1 MAHGKGDTKSRKY
14 VKPGGKQTYAQNPYG
29 PPGSYGENKK
39 EFDENMPKQGFK
51 SNTEL
56 DEELTGEHRARLK
69 GKTLLT
75 TGLTY

>member
-39 EFDENMPKQGFK
+39 ESQKSDADEPKMERNVCLADSASQGVHG
-51 SNTEL
+51 L
-56 DEELTGEHRARLK
+56 DLQ
-69 GKTLLT
+69 LL
-75 TGLTY
+75 

>member
-1 MAHGKGDTKSRKY
+1 MAHGKNNKKAQ
-14 VKPGGKQTYAQNPYG
+14 PYAQNPYG

-39 EFDENMPKQGFK
+39 EMDENAPKQGFK
-51 SNTEL
+51 SGEQLNKEL
-56 DEELTGEHRARLK
+56 MDEHLARIK